1 MLRHK
6 NIERVCLYALAVMLL
21 ITILFLALASAGVID
36 DDTGMG
42 YEARLFDQ
50 SRVHT
55 IDITMDDWDSF
66 LETCQNEEYAA
77 CTVSIDGEPQG
88 NVAIRAKGNTSLSSV
103 AQYGNNRYS
112 FKIEFD
118 QYENGKS
125 YYGLDK
131 LSLNNLIQDKTYL
144 KDYMAYTLMNEMDVA
159 APLCSFVN
167 ITVNGEDWGVYLA
180 VEGVEDSFLERNY
193 GTDHGELYKPDSM
206 SFGGGRGK
214 GKDFNMDEFNEQ
226 FAQMNEDTV
235 HESSAPSLP
244 EGLNPPS
251 MESAGSDLPSMPQGM
266 PELPGGSMPDFSGG
280 MPDFSGGSMPD
291 FSGGSMPDFPGGS
304 MPDFPGG
311 SMPDFPGG
319 GPDMGGRGDSDVK
332 LQYIDD
338 NPDSYENIWNG
349 AKTDITEN
357 DQKRL
362 IASLKSLSEQEKI
375 ESVVDAEAVIRYL
388 VVHNFMCNDDS
399 YTGMMVHNYYL
410 YEEDGQLSMIP
421 WDYNLAL
428 GAFGGGG
435 MGMGSSATST
445 VNSPIDSPVS
455 MGDISSR
462 PMVAWIFDSEEYTAL
477 YHEIY
482 AEFISEFFDSGWLAA
497 HLRDVIAMLSPY
509 IRQDA
514 TAFYTYEEFRTG
526 TDALL
531 EFCDLRAQSVVGQLS
546 GEIPATTVEQ
556 RTSSSSLI
564 DASHLSLSDMGEFNM
579 GGGGFPDMPT
589 GGFPGGSSSD
599 PDDQAK
605 PEKRRSKTALDTDS
619 NGSSDFPGGFPDN
632 FSPPGMPES
641 EAVVNPA
648 EAWLLLALS
657 TALLIAALILVR
669 RSKPH
674 Q

>member
-214 GKDFNMDEFNEQ
+214 GKDFSMDEFNEQ
-226 FAQMNEDTV
+226 FAQMNEDTA
-235 HESSAPSLP
+235 HESGTPSLP
-244 EGLNPPS
+244 EGFNPPS
-251 MESAGSDLPSMPQGM
+251 MDSTESDIPSMPQGM
-266 PELPGGSMPDFSGG
+266 PETPGGNMPDFSGGSMPDFSGG
-280 MPDFSGGSMPD
+280 MPDFS
-291 FSGGSMPDFPGGS
+291 
-304 MPDFPGG
+304 GG

-332 LQYIDD
+332 LQYVDD
-338 NPDSYENIWNG
+338 NPDSYENIW
-349 AKTDITEN
+349 I
-357 DQKRL
+357 
-362 IASLKSLSEQEKI
+362 
-375 ESVVDAEAVIRYL
+375 
-388 VVHNFMCNDDS
+388 
-399 YTGMMVHNYYL
+399 
-410 YEEDGQLSMIP
+410 
-421 WDYNLAL
+421 
-428 GAFGGGG
+428 
-435 MGMGSSATST
+435 
-445 VNSPIDSPVS
+445 
-455 MGDISSR
+455 ISSYGYISCI
-462 PMVAWIFDSEEYTAL
+462 WI
-477 YHEIY
+477 
-482 AEFISEFFDSGWLAA
+482 
-497 HLRDVIAMLSPY
+497 
-509 IRQDA
+509 
-514 TAFYTYEEFRTG
+514 
-526 TDALL
+526 
-531 EFCDLRAQSVVGQLS
+531 
-546 GEIPATTVEQ
+546 
-556 RTSSSSLI
+556 
-564 DASHLSLSDMGEFNM
+564 N
-579 GGGGFPDMPT
+579 
-589 GGFPGGSSSD
+589 
-599 PDDQAK
+599 
-605 PEKRRSKTALDTDS
+605 RSKS
-619 NGSSDFPGGFPDN
+619 
-632 FSPPGMPES
+632 
-641 EAVVNPA
+641 
-648 EAWLLLALS
+648 
-657 TALLIAALILVR
+657 
-669 RSKPH
+669 
-674 Q
+674 

>member
-214 GKDFNMDEFNEQ
+214 GKDFSMDEFNEQ
-226 FAQMNEDTV
+226 FAQMNEDTA
-235 HESSAPSLP
+235 HESGTPSLP
-244 EGLNPPS
+244 EGFNPPS
-251 MESAGSDLPSMPQGM
+251 MDSTESDIPSMPQGM
-266 PELPGGSMPDFSGG
+266 PETPGGNMPDFSGG
-280 MPDFSGGSMPD
+280 MPDFS
-291 FSGGSMPDFPGGS
+291 
-304 MPDFPGG
+304 
-311 SMPDFPGG
+311 GG

-349 AKTDITEN
+349 SKTDITEN

-362 IASLKSLSEQEKI
+362 IASLKALSEQENI

-421 WDYNLAL
+421 WDYNLSL

-509 IRQDA
+509 IKQDA
-514 TAFYTYEEFRTG
+514 TAFYTYEEFKAG
-526 TDALL
+526 ADALL
-531 EFCDLRAQSVVGQLS
+531 EFCGLRAQSVVGQLS
-546 GEIPATTVEQ
+546 GKIPSTTAEQ
-556 RTSSSSLI
+556 RTNSSSLI

-579 GGGGFPDMPT
+579 GGGRFPDMPT

-605 PEKRRSKTALDTDS
+605 PEKRRGRPSADS
-619 NGSSDFPGGFPDN
+619 MSNESFDIPSGFPDN
-632 FSPPGMPES
+632 FSPPGMAES
-641 EAVVNPA
+641 QAAVNPA
-648 EAWLLLALS
+648 EAWLMLVLS